1 MVRQINLGADTPNP
15 NITWQKF
22 SRPILAVIAVIAVV
36 LIVLF
41 NQQISNLLELWG
53 IKAAPATGTAGLQG
67 ADNTASD
74 YFLNDYS
81 ASVFNPVTG
90 TWEADDT
97 AVKVENNRLMIND

>member
-1 MVRQINLGADTPNP
+1 MVRQVNLGVGTPNP

-41 NQQISNLLELWG
+41 NQQISKLLELWG
-53 IKAAPATGTAGLQG
+53 IKAASVSSSINLQG
-67 ADNTASD
+67 TNNTAPD

-81 ASVFNPVTG
+81 ASVFNPATG
-90 TWEADDT
+90 AFDTDDT
-97 AVKVENNRLMIND
+97 AVKVENNRLMIN

>member
-1 MVRQINLGADTPNP
+1 MVRQINLGVNTPNP

-53 IKAAPATGTAGLQG
+53 IKAAPAAGTASLQG
-67 ADNTASD
+67 ADNSTSS
-74 YFLNDYS
+74 YFLGSGYSTSEYDPITKTWVQND
-81 ASVFNPVTG
+81 
-90 TWEADDT
+90 D
-97 AVKVENNRLMIND
+97 AVKVENNQLKIN